1 MIDQREYQ
9 QMKSDAQLA
18 TRQVYALDKVQKPQ
32 SAGVNIVF
40 ALFGMASIGIASAG
54 VAMTLT
60 TGDPYYVAVASMG
73 VGGVLWF
80 GWRQKVYDE
89 GRVTRHKEREWAD
102 PPTIVNATSAQ
113 TRYQVIDG
121 TETKLTGPF
130 TEQQA
135 AGLRKLARS
144 GNPSLSLKRLQ
155 ENGVCSRNDATV
167 VKYIIEQLT
176 RNNIGL
182 AERAA
187 NNSHRLTA
195 LGIEE
200 LSKE

>member
-1 MIDQREYQ
+1 MYDAREQ
-9 QMKSDAQLA
+9 QQIESA
-18 TRQVYALDKVQKPQ
+18 RALDARQIYAKDYAAKPQ

-60 TGDPYYVAVASMG
+60 TGDPFYVAVASMG

-80 GWRQKVYDE
+80 GWRQRVYDE

-102 PPTIVNATSAQ
+102 PLPIVNTPSAP

-121 TETKLTGPF
+121 TEQKLTGPF
-130 TEQQA
+130 TAEQA

-187 NNSHRLTA
+187 NNSHRLTT